1 MRSALRA
8 MIGSN
13 AHIFDVWC
21 VLRYDSAMSQLFAGL
36 RSDFGAVVGAREV
49 ARAFAALADRSV
61 GGKVRGSAQRK
72 EAGAGFDGFG
82 RGLRGPLWPGI
93 ESLGS
98 SAGRQVAPC
107 APQ

>member
-1 MRSALRA
+1 
-8 MIGSN
+8 
-13 AHIFDVWC
+13 
-21 VLRYDSAMSQLFAGL
+21 MSQMFAGL

-49 ARAFAALADRSV
+49 ARAFGALADRSV